1 MVNEGDLGLIL
12 VWEDT
17 LEIRLLIKLF
27 SYIEQCFCVFTFS
40 SQTLTFLFCIGL
52 YLINN
57 VEVVSGEQ
65 QRVSDNTHVSILPPH
80 LLPSRLTH
88 DIEQNSM
95 YYTVVF
101 LLVIHFKYSSAYM
114 TFPKS
119 LTIPSSWQP

>member
-65 QRVSDNTHVSILPPH
+65 QRVSDNTHVSILPH
-80 LLPSRLTH
+80 TSFPSKLVHNRVMSRVLH
-88 DIEQNSM
+88 AIQW
-95 YYTVVF
+95 VF
-101 LLVIHFKYSSAYM
+101 IGYPF
-114 TFPKS
+114 
-119 LTIPSSWQP
+119 